1 MPRKFRL
8 ATESRQGYKRLLG
21 WRRAWI
27 CFGALALLS
36 LASLIWLAYR
46 TSQVLNQL
54 VAQLQAASKVA
65 FGLQLLDPFSRGSR
79 GALRVEPISSADVF
93 SDVVEADGRLYLAAP
108 PGCRFTAPTDQRSQ
122 TITRNRTTAGS
133 DRGSCRIVF
142 LRLAAVRQRRHKTQR
157 TTRSRH
163 RERQHSRMF
172 TFVQRI
178 YETQQ

>member
-79 GALRVEPISSADVF
+79 GALRVKPISSADVF
-93 SDVVEADGRLYLAAP
+93 SDVVEADGRLYLAGP
-108 PGCRFTAPTDQRSQ
+108 SGVSVYGPD
-122 TITRNRTTAGS
+122 GS
-133 DRGSCRIVF
+133 KIADYYPESNYR
-142 LRLAAVRQRRHKTQR
+142 RL
-157 TTRSRH
+157 RSRVLPDCFPS
-163 RERQHSRMF
+163 SRRGPPAPAQNSAHDKKSPSR
-172 TFVQRI
+172 TAA
-178 YETQQ
+178 